1 MLTRIAGG
9 EVYDPANK
17 RAGVGDVW
25 ICDGVIAAPPAGEE
39 PHRTIDAAGCVVMAG
54 AIDIHSHIGGG
65 NVNTARLLLP
75 EEHRAHAPRPAGT
88 PLSNAGWSTFQTGVR
103 YAQMGFTTVVEPAM
117 SPGSALHTH
126 LELADIPIID
136 KASLAILGNDDFLL
150 SMLRDDA
157 SPAMIDDYVAW
168 TVGATRALGV
178 KVINAGA
185 AAAFKENV
193 RSFALDDLVPS
204 YGVSSRS
211 IVKALQA
218 SVGRLGIAHPLHVHC
233 NNLGAPGSADTA
245 AATIAAAEGMPL
257 HLAHLQFYGYGREG
271 KRRFSSAAARLAEL
285 VNATP
290 EITIDI
296 GQVMFQQTVTVSS
309 DVLRQFL
316 ARGSASPKKFVIH
329 DGDGNGGGIVPYR
342 YRGDFYGTTQW
353 AVGLELFLLITDPW
367 RVFFTTDHPN
377 GAPFTAYPELFSLL
391 MDRSA
396 REAAA
401 EGLSKAALALS
412 TLSSIGRE
420 YSFEEIAV
428 MTRAAPARLLGLAD
442 RGHLGPGAI
451 ADVAVYRKG
460 RDIAAMFARAAFVF
474 KDGELV
480 VEAGEVTRYRWGRA
494 LRVRPKPEKAMVRR
508 LDAYYQHATACR
520 SAGSSFRTR
529 RSPARARS
537 RRCHAGPSRQ
547 RGRHRRHL
555 CRGVRHAGDG
565 DRHHR
570 TEPQMGAPCGGL
582 DDRLRH
588 LRHRL
593 RLRGGDRR
601 RAAGLGD
608 ARRPARLPRHDLRR
622 QHRGAAEAADRAGRP
637 MRADGARQRLLCRPG
652 SGQPAEA
659 RGSAALFRRR
669 LPDLQKARRASLLA
683 GAGDG
688 RRVCLRGEHRHDQG
702 GGGRGQPSFARDI
715 QRGRRWPRPRRPSR
729 RSTRWPAASCHF
741 PGGIVRSGS
750 KIGGKYKG
758 MIASTND
765 AFAPTLRGLVKSELG
780 PEVNAVLELVID
792 GESSQAV
799 ADAMQAGIAAVAAWG
814 PISGALRISAGNYG
828 GKLGKFLYHLKDLV
842 P

>member
-25 ICDGVIAAPPAGEE
+25 IRDGVIAAPPAGEE

-508 LDAYYQHATACR
+508 LDAYYQQRYGLPLGWFEFPDAAIAR
-520 SAGSSFRTR
+520 E
-529 RSPARARS
+529 SPFAE
-537 RRCHAGPSRQ
+537 
-547 RGRHRRHL
+547 
-555 CRGVRHAGDG
+555 V
-565 DRHHR
+565 
-570 TEPQMGAPCGGL
+570 PCG
-582 DDRLRH
+582 
-588 LRHRL
+588 
-593 RLRGGDRR
+593 
-601 RAAGLGD
+601 A
-608 ARRPARLPRHDLRR
+608 
-622 QHRGAAEAADRAGRP
+622 
-637 MRADGARQRLLCRPG
+637 
-652 SGQPAEA
+652 
-659 RGSAALFRRR
+659 
-669 LPDLQKARRASLLA
+669 
-683 GAGDG
+683 
-688 RRVCLRGEHRHDQG
+688 
-702 GGGRGQPSFARDI
+702 
-715 QRGRRWPRPRRPSR
+715 
-729 RSTRWPAASCHF
+729 
-741 PGGIVRSGS
+741 
-750 KIGGKYKG
+750 
-758 MIASTND
+758 
-765 AFAPTLRGLVKSELG
+765 
-780 PEVNAVLELVID
+780 
-792 GESSQAV
+792 
-799 ADAMQAGIAAVAAWG
+799 
-814 PISGALRISAGNYG
+814 
-828 GKLGKFLYHLKDLV
+828 
-842 P
+842 